1 MKFPSLSATLR
12 LLKPR
17 KNSEQK
23 KYQNDDVQFTLYD
36 KIEEIVNIANYDN
49 RSMKIVVRF
58 YELSDIQQQLTLV
71 TLIEHN
77 MSDTIEVILKS
88 GFDVNFLIRGQTPLH
103 FAIKHQ
109 HLHLIKLLI
118 KFQAD
123 IEGKDVYKE
132 TALNSAVRTGHIEA
146 VECLLKQ
153 GAEVNTQAS
162 DSSTPLE
169 FAINN
174 GDMGSVN
181 ILKQYGAH
189 LGSNYLV
196 KNV

>member
-1 MKFPSLSATLR
+1 MKFPSLTATLR
-12 LLKPR
+12 LLKPKR
-17 KNSEQK
+17 SSAKN
-23 KYQNDDVQFTLYD
+23 KYQNDDLQMTLYD
-36 KIEEIVNIANYDN
+36 KIEEIINIANYDN

-58 YELSDIQQQLTLV
+58 YELTEIQQQLTLV

-109 HLHLIKLLI
+109 HLHLVKLLI
-118 KFQAD
+118 RFQAD
-123 IEGKDVYKE
+123 IEGKDIYKE
-132 TALNSAVRTGHIEA
+132 TALNAAVRTGHIDFIEY
-146 VECLLKQ
+146 LLKQ
-153 GAEVNTQAS
+153 GAQVNTQAS
-162 DSSTPLE
+162 DSTTPLE
-169 FAINN
+169 FAIHN
-174 GDMGSVN
+174 GDSLSVDM
-181 ILKQYGAH
+181 LKQYGAH